1 MKKSLVVILIFVFLL
16 TCAAC
21 GEEVAVP
28 SALSTVSSKSTPAP
42 PAEEE
47 SGAQNS
53 IDSNISADL
62 TSRSIYPVFYI
73 QDASLM
79 RIQSFESDPVQICG
93 DYIYSYAGTKYHKMK
108 YYRDA
113 DILYYTSGYYIENG
127 LVYAQLR
134 QLSGGVDE
142 IVAENV
148 LFESINF
155 SELTPSV
162 IYIVHQEEESQ
173 LYYRLRFDTQLVDND
188 VYKGYFIYG
197 YSQVVYL
204 KDTRG
209 PDEIK
214 AALRLYSG
222 KDAYKNP
229 YADFGLYYYDT
240 VNLPSR
246 IGNCGEVFSVNQ
258 NTGTVVA
265 GRGTVERVSMYDTVS
280 CVNISSFNIAQA
292 TSYNLLDNV
301 LMDWWSPDKI
311 YQPMNYVMVLNNP
324 AASGE
329 KDLYRL
335 DAASCECIARRVISG
350 RYVSS
355 DNGAYAFSVHL
366 EGQTA
371 LYVAYTDGIQL
382 LLPIDMDIALED
394 VYFYSFTSG
403 AMVYAEDRY
412 AGLVKMYFYGEP
424 VMTMMGEQPVNFKY
438 GNRFV
443 AYSLL
448 SPDGSEYDIYIDD
461 NETNSLWA
469 SGATVSQSRSKA
481 AEDFWVSDGRTV
493 LYMTL
498 GRQNGL
504 YTLNKSS
511 SPESREVIIDSFLPE
526 YGLLYSQPDA
536 SELAFNILSEGK
548 NYIMLVNGEQERLIE
563 GAGEFIP
570 LT

>member
-1 MKKSLVVILIFVFLL
+1 M
-16 TCAAC
+16 
-21 GEEVAVP
+21 
-28 SALSTVSSKSTPAP
+28 
-42 PAEEE
+42 
-47 SGAQNS
+47 
-53 IDSNISADL
+53 
-62 TSRSIYPVFYI
+62 
-73 QDASLM
+73 
-79 RIQSFESDPVQICG
+79 
-93 DYIYSYAGTKYHKMK
+93 
-108 YYRDA
+108 
-113 DILYYTSGYYIENG
+113 
-127 LVYAQLR
+127 
-134 QLSGGVDE
+134 
-142 IVAENV
+142 
-148 LFESINF
+148 
-155 SELTPSV
+155 
-162 IYIVHQEEESQ
+162 
-173 LYYRLRFDTQLVDND
+173 
-188 VYKGYFIYG
+188 
-197 YSQVVYL
+197 
-204 KDTRG
+204 
-209 PDEIK
+209 
-214 AALRLYSG
+214 
-222 KDAYKNP
+222 
-229 YADFGLYYYDT
+229 YYYDT

-301 LMDWWSPDKI
+301 LMDWWGPDKI

-394 VYFYSFTSG
+394 VYFYPFTSG

-424 VMTMMGEQPVNFKY
+424 VMTMLGEQPVNFKY

-498 GRQNGL
+498 GQQNGL

-548 NYIMLVNGEQERLIE
+548 NLYNACQWRA
-563 GAGEFIP
+563 GAAY
-570 LT
+570 